1 MVKNKYKVLLIF
13 FILIII
19 TNQVIINYAI
29 SIQSSDAETIN
40 IAGKQRMYSQQITK
54 LALYSK
60 DLENTTSY
68 IKNIDTLEKIIGRF
82 KKANS
87 YLKQKNRLQYNSKS
101 VDILFKKN
109 TSYFN
114 KIITSSNN
122 LIETPENSVILNRF
136 IETVKSNEKPY
147 LKTMDAIVNRYQK
160 ISESKLAFL
169 KKMQYFFI
177 TFTSIS
183 LLGIIF
189 FMFLPMFRE
198 NKALT
203 SLNLELEKFKKE
215 VKEKEEDTKRV
226 QAILDRTN
234 SVARIG
240 TWEVDL
246 NNQKVLWSK
255 VTKEIHET
263 ASDYIPA
270 LATAINFYKKGY
282 SRIKVKAVFDDCIKN
297 NTAWDEELQIVT
309 RKGQLTWVRTIG
321 QPELI
326 NGECV
331 GIFGTFQDITAVKT
345 AQIELKKVN
354 EELNAIFDSSIIS
367 IVRTDSRGIITYFN
381 EGAETLLGY
390 KSDELVN
397 RETPTIFHDEKEIIK
412 RGKELSKKYKKEI
425 SGFDIFTK
433 LAREN
438 KEDSRKW
445 TYKRKDGSSL
455 YVQLSTNAIKDSN
468 GDIIAFI
475 WVGTDITQ
483 VTEQNNQLA
492 NFAQIASH
500 NLRAPVSNLS
510 SLLDLYDLSETP
522 EEKEFTFSK
531 FKTVIAH
538 LNETLNTLIEAIKI
552 REKKGSEIDL
562 KTLSFSKIFKKTE
575 EIISTDI
582 TKLDAVITADF
593 SAIRTIK
600 YNEPYLES
608 IIINLLSNSL
618 RYSSP
623 KRTPK
628 IQVTTS
634 IKEGKTQLVVADN
647 GLGIDL
653 KKHGNKLFG
662 LNKVFHRHKD
672 SKGVGLYIVKNQVT
686 SLKGTISCMSEVD
699 KGSTFTITF

>member
-1 MVKNKYKVLLIF
+1 MVKNKYKILLIF

-19 TNQVIINYAI
+19 SSQIIINYAI
-29 SIQSSDAETIN
+29 SIQSSDGETIN

-68 IKNIDTLEKIIGRF
+68 KKNIDTLEKIIGRF
-82 KKANS
+82 KKADS
-87 YLKQKNRLQYNSKS
+87 YLKQKNRLQYDSKS
-101 VDILFKKN
+101 IDILFKKN

-160 ISESKLAFL
+160 ISESKLDFL

-203 SLNLELEKFKKE
+203 SLNVKLEKFKKE

-226 QAILDRTN
+226 QANLDRTN

-309 RKGQLTWVRTIG
+309 GKGRLTWVRTIG
-321 QPELI
+321 QSELI
-326 NGECV
+326 NGKCV
-331 GIFGTFQDITAVKT
+331 GVFGTFQDITAVKT

-354 EELNAIFDSSIIS
+354 EELNAIFNSSTIS

-425 SGFDIFTK
+425 SGFDVFTK

-455 YVQLSTNAIKDSN
+455 YVQLSTNAIKDNN

-475 WVGTDITQ
+475 WVGTDITK

-510 SLLDLYDLSETP
+510 SLLDLHDLSETP

-623 KRTPK
+623 KRAPK

-634 IKEGKTQLVVADN
+634 IKEGRTQLVVADN

-699 KGSTFTITF
+699 KGSTFTVTF

>member
-13 FILIII
+13 FILIIS
-19 TNQVIINYAI
+19 NQVIINYAI
-29 SIQSSDAETIN
+29 SIQGSDAGTIN
-40 IAGKQRMYSQQITK
+40 IAGKQRMYSQQIAK
-54 LALYSK
+54 LALYLNDIK
-60 DLENTTSY
+60 NTTSFL
-68 IKNIDTLEKIIGRF
+68 KNIEVLEKTIGRF
-82 KKANS
+82 KKADR
-87 YLKQKNRLQYNSKS
+87 YLKQKKRPQYNSES
-101 VDILFKKN
+101 IDMLFKKN

-122 LIETPENSVILNRF
+122 LIENPKNSVVFNRF
-136 IETVKSNEKPY
+136 IETVKSNEEPY
-147 LKTMDAIVNRYQK
+147 SRTMDSIVLEYQK
-160 ISESKLAFL
+160 ISESRLAFL

-183 LLGIIF
+183 LLAIIF

-203 SLNLELEKFKKE
+203 SLNFKLEKSKKE
-215 VKEKEEDTKRV
+215 VKEKEEDKKRV
-226 QAILDRTN
+226 QAILERTN

-246 NNQKVLWSK
+246 KNQKVFWSK

-270 LATAINFYKKGY
+270 LATAINFYKEGH
-282 SRIKVKAVFDDCIKN
+282 SRDKVKAVCDDCIKN
-297 NTAWDEELQIVT
+297 NTAYDEELQIVT
-309 RKGQLTWVRTIG
+309 AKGKLTWVRTIG
-321 QPELI
+321 QSELI

-331 GIFGTFQDITAVKT
+331 RIFGTFQDINTVKT
-345 AQIELKKVN
+345 AQIELNKVN
-354 EELNAIFDSSIIS
+354 EELNAILNSSTIS
-367 IVRTDSRGIITYFN
+367 IVRTDSLGIITYFN

-397 RETPTIFHDEKEIIK
+397 RETPAIFHDDEEIIK
-412 RGKELSKKYKKEI
+412 RGKELSTEYKKEI
-425 SGFDIFTK
+425 SGFDVFTK
-433 LAREN
+433 LSREN

-445 TYKRKDGSSL
+445 TYIRKDGSSL
-455 YVQLSTNAIKDSN
+455 YVQLSTNAVKNSN

-500 NLRAPVSNLS
+500 NIRAPVSNLS

-522 EEKEFTFSK
+522 KEKEFTFSK

-538 LNETLNTLIEAIKI
+538 LDETLNTLIEAIKI

-562 KTLSFSKIFKKTE
+562 KTLSFSNVFKKTE

-628 IQVTTS
+628 IQVTTT
-634 IKEGKTQLVVADN
+634 IKEGRTQLVVADN

-686 SLKGTISCMSEVD
+686 SLKGNISCISEVD

>member
-13 FILIII
+13 FILIISD
-19 TNQVIINYAI
+19 QVIINYAI
-29 SIQSSDAETIN
+29 SIQGSDAGTIN
-40 IAGKQRMYSQQITK
+40 IAGKQRMYSQQIAK
-54 LALYSK
+54 LALYLNDIK
-60 DLENTTSY
+60 NTTSFL
-68 IKNIDTLEKIIGRF
+68 KNIEVLEKTIDRF
-82 KKANS
+82 KKADS
-87 YLKQKNRLQYNSKS
+87 YLKQKNRLHYNSES
-101 VDILFKKN
+101 IDILFKKN

-122 LIETPENSVILNRF
+122 LIENPKNSVVFNRF
-136 IETVKSNEKPY
+136 IETVKSNEEPY
-147 LKTMDAIVNRYQK
+147 SRTMDSIVNEYQK
-160 ISESKLAFL
+160 ISESRLAFL

-183 LLGIIF
+183 LLAIIF

-203 SLNLELEKFKKE
+203 SLNFKLEKSKKE
-215 VKEKEEDTKRV
+215 VKEKEEDKKRV
-226 QAILDRTN
+226 QAILERTN

-240 TWEVDL
+240 TWEVDIK
-246 NNQKVLWSK
+246 NQKIFWSK
-255 VTKEIHET
+255 VTREIHET
-263 ASDYIPA
+263 ASDFTPA
-270 LATAINFYKKGY
+270 LATAINFYKEGY
-282 SRIKVKAVFDDCIKN
+282 SRDKVKAVCDDCIKN
-297 NTAWDEELQIVT
+297 NTAYDEELQIVT
-309 RKGQLTWVRTIG
+309 GKGKLTWIRTIG
-321 QPELI
+321 QSELI

-331 GIFGTFQDITAVKT
+331 RMFGTFQDINTVKT
-345 AQIELKKVN
+345 AQIELNKVN
-354 EELNAIFDSSIIS
+354 EELNAILNSSTIS
-367 IVRTDSRGIITYFN
+367 IVRTDSLGIITYFN

-397 RETPTIFHDEKEIIK
+397 RETPAIFHDDEEIIK
-412 RGKELSKKYKKEI
+412 RGKELSTEYKKEI
-425 SGFDIFTK
+425 SGFDVFTK
-433 LAREN
+433 LSREN

-445 TYKRKDGSSL
+445 TYIRKDGSSL
-455 YVQLSTNAIKDSN
+455 YVQLSTNAVKNSN

-500 NLRAPVSNLS
+500 NIRAPVSNLS

-522 EEKEFTFSK
+522 KEKEFTFSK

-538 LNETLNTLIEAIKI
+538 LDETLNTLIEAIKI

-562 KTLSFSKIFKKTE
+562 KTLSFSNVFKKTE

-628 IQVTTS
+628 IQVTTT
-634 IKEGKTQLVVADN
+634 IKEGRTQLVVADN

-699 KGSTFTITF
+699 KGSKFIITF